1 MIYSGLLCSR
11 THATQLYN
19 VHLHLFVLFER
30 MGRIEFTCVAG
41 LLLRRSVGSVIGVA
55 LLATALRV
63 VRRAAGGMR
72 RSSSSSSVCVMVAM
86 CSHMLS
92 VVLPVVHITS
102 AN

>member
-1 MIYSGLLCSR
+1 
-11 THATQLYN
+11 
-19 VHLHLFVLFER
+19 

-92 VVLPVVHITS
+92 VVLPVVHIIS

>member
-1 MIYSGLLCSR
+1 MVYSGLLCSR

-41 LLLRRSVGSVIGVA
+41 LLLRRSVGSVIV
-55 LLATALRV
+55 LLCLTALRV

-72 RSSSSSSVCVMVAM
+72 RSSSSSGVCVMVAM